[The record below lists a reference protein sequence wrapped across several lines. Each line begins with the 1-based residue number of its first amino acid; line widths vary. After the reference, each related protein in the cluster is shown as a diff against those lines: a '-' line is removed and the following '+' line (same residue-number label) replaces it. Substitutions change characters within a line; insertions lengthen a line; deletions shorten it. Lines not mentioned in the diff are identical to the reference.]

1 MTGQRQTDA
10 LIARYLRD
18 VRSALRS
25 LPTATRDELVR
36 EIAERIAT
44 ARQDMD
50 PENITA
56 LQNLLEGM
64 GSPEDLAREAGLG
77 GRDHSRQD
85 AWALW
90 LILLGGFL
98 AGIGWLVGVV
108 LLWRSTTWTR
118 AAKVAGTL
126 LIPGGLATVFVLA
139 SLGTKVIACGNSSS
153 APGHPPVMQCTA
165 TGFALSPAIGLPL
178 FIVLLIVPMVTVFLL
193 ARRRRAYP
201 TL

>member
-1 MTGQRQTDA
+1 MTGQRQTDI
-10 LIARYLRD
+10 LVARYLRD
-18 VRSALRS
+18 VRSALRG
-25 LPTATRDELVR
+25 LPNATRDQLVG
-36 EIAERIAT
+36 EIAEHIAV

-50 PENITA
+50 PDNSTA
-56 LQNLLEGM
+56 VQNLLEGM

-77 GRDHSRQD
+77 GRDHARQD
-85 AWALW
+85 AWAIW

-98 AGIGWLVGVV
+98 AGVGWLVGVV

-118 AAKVAGTL
+118 AAKIAGTL
-126 LIPGGLATVFVLA
+126 LVPGGLATACTLA
-139 SLGTKVIACGNSSS
+139 ALGGRVIACGNSSNG
-153 APGHPPVMQCTA
+153 PGHPPAMQCTT

-178 FIVLLIVPMVTVFLL
+178 FIVLLIVPMLTVLLL